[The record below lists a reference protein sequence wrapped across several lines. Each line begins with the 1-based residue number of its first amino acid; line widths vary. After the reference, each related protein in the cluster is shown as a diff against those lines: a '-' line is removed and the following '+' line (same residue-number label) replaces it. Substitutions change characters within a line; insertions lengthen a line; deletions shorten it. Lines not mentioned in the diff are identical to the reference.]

1 MRTNINIRL
10 SLLLPALLA
19 PLFLR
24 AQGDPAVLLRTLLE
38 SGRITAVYNYDLDGN
53 VPLNGCGTAVLEGNC
68 FRLSSGSLQILCDGS
83 AIYTVDS
90 SAKEVYIENADSAG
104 SPLKDPERLL
114 SGIRDLKYNG
124 NTVSGSIDDPQK
136 GSVLNFLLTDI
147 SRSAASGSLDEFR
160 FDTASA
166 GPDWVITD
174 LR

>member
-10 SLLLPALLA
+10 SLLFLTLFA

-38 SGRITAVYNYDLDGN
+38 SGRITAVYNYDVDGK

-83 AIYTVDS
+83 TIYTVDTS
-90 SAKEVYIENADSAG
+90 TKEVYIENVDTAG
-104 SPLKDPERLL
+104 SPIKDPDRLL
-114 SGIRDLKYNG
+114 SGIRDLKYDG
-124 NTVSGSIDDPQK
+124 SSISGSIDDPQK
-136 GSVLNFLLTDI
+136 GGVLNFLLSDI
-147 SRSAASGSLDEFR
+147 KRSAAEGKPEEFR

-166 GPDWVITD
+166 SPDWVITD